1 MIHRMINDI
10 LVCLEGSASTEAA
23 TRIAIGIA
31 RALNAQMAG
40 LAIIDEPDIRA
51 GAATSIGGAS
61 YKHERDDALVADAK
75 KAADDWVALFEQR
88 CRQAGVTARS
98 LEIVGRPA
106 ESILTEMEAHHLTVI
121 GRDANFRFE
130 TEAHDRRTLDTILHE
145 AMRPVLLV
153 PETTEPELNK
163 TVLVAY
169 DGSGAAKRA
178 ITSFAASGIAQG
190 RAVHV
195 ATVDDNGVVGMEMAE
210 RGVAMFRTANVPATA
225 HSVVSVLSNI
235 DALFK
240 LARDLQAGLM
250 VMGAFTRSRLRQ
262 LFAGSVTRGLV
273 ERTEIP
279 LYLQH

>member
-1 MIHRMINDI
+1 MIKDI

-31 RALNAQMAG
+31 RACGAQMAG

-51 GAATSIGGAS
+51 VTPTSIGGAS
-61 YKHERDDALVADAK
+61 YKHERDQALVADAK
-75 KAADDWVALFEQR
+75 KLADDWVALFERR
-88 CRQAGVTARS
+88 CRSAGVPARS

-130 TEAHDRRTLDTILHE
+130 TEEHDNRTVNAILHK
-145 AMRPVLLV
+145 ARRPVLLV
-153 PETTEPELNK
+153 PETTELELGD

-169 DGSGAAKRA
+169 DGSNAAKRA

-195 ATVDDNGVVGMEMAE
+195 ATVDDDGVVAREMSE
-210 RGVAMFRTANVPATA
+210 RAVAMLRSANVPATA
-225 HSVVSVLSNI
+225 HNIVSELSNI

-240 LARDLQAGLM
+240 LARGLGAGLM
-250 VMGAFTRSRLRQ
+250 VMGAFTRGRLRE
-262 LFAGSVTRGLV
+262 LFSGSVTRGLV
-273 ERTEIP
+273 EQTEIP

>member
-1 MIHRMINDI
+1 MIKDI
-10 LVCLEGSASTEAA
+10 LVCLEGSASPEAA
-23 TRIAIGIA
+23 TRLAISIA
-31 RALNAQMAG
+31 RSSSAQMAG

-51 GAATSIGGAS
+51 GSATSIGGAS
-61 YKHERDDALVADAK
+61 YKQERDDALVADAK
-75 KAADDWVALFEQR
+75 KAAADWVALFEHR
-88 CRQAGVTARS
+88 CRQAGVAARS
-98 LEIVGRPA
+98 LEVVGRPA

-130 TEAHDRRTLDTILHE
+130 TEATDFRTLNTILHE

-153 PETTEPELNK
+153 PETTERELNQ

-190 RAVHV
+190 RQVHI

-210 RGVAMFRTANVPATA
+210 RGAAMLQAAGVAAKA
-225 HSVVSVLSNI
+225 HNIVSVLSNT

-240 LARDLQAGLM
+240 MAKDLNAGLM

-262 LFAGSVTRGLV
+262 LFSGSVTRGLV
-273 ERTEIP
+273 EQTDIP

>member
-1 MIHRMINDI
+1 MINDI

-31 RALNAQMAG
+31 QSLSAQMAG

-51 GAATSIGGAS
+51 GAATSIGGAT
-61 YKHERDDALVADAK
+61 YKHERDEALVAEAK
-75 KAADDWVALFEQR
+75 KSADDWVALFEQR

-130 TEAHDRRTLDTILHE
+130 TEAHDFRTLNAILHE

-153 PETTEPELNK
+153 PESTEPALNK

-190 RAVHV
+190 REVHV

-210 RGVAMFRTANVPATA
+210 RGVAMLRAANVPAKA
-225 HSVVSVLSNI
+225 HNVVSVLSNI

-240 LARDLQAGLM
+240 LAKELGAGLM

-262 LFAGSVTRGLV
+262 LFSGSVTRGLV

>member
-1 MIHRMINDI
+1 MIKDI
-10 LVCLEGSASTEAA
+10 LVCLEGSSSTEAA
-23 TRIAIGIA
+23 TRLAIGIA
-31 RALNAQMAG
+31 RSCEAQMAG
-40 LAIIDEPDIRA
+40 LAIIDEPAIRA
-51 GAATSIGGAS
+51 GTPTSIGGSS

-75 KAADDWVALFEQR
+75 KLADDWVALFERR

-106 ESILTEMEAHHLTVI
+106 DSILTEMEAHHLTVI

-130 TEAHDRRTLDTILHE
+130 TEEHDNKTLNAILHH
-145 AMRPVLLV
+145 ATRPVLLV
-153 PETTEPELNK
+153 PETTDAELGP

-190 RAVHV
+190 RTVHV
-195 ATVDDNGVVGMEMAE
+195 ATVDD
-210 RGVAMFRTANVPATA
+210 RGAVARAMSEQAAAMLSAANVPATA
-225 HSVVSVLSNI
+225 HNIVSVLSNT

-240 LARDLQAGLM
+240 FATNLGAGLM
-250 VMGAFTRSRLRQ
+250 VMGAFTRSRMRE
-262 LFAGSVTRGLV
+262 LFSGSVTRGVV
-273 ERTEIP
+273 EQTEIP

>member
-1 MIHRMINDI
+1 MIKDI
-10 LVCLEGSASTEAA
+10 LVCLEGSPSTEAA
-23 TRIAIGIA
+23 TRIAIGVA
-31 RALNAQMAG
+31 RACGAQMAG

-51 GAATSIGGAS
+51 GTPTSIGGAS
-61 YKHERDDALVADAK
+61 YKHERDETLVADAK
-75 KAADDWVALFEQR
+75 KLADDWVALFERR
-88 CRQAGVTARS
+88 CRTAGVPARS

-130 TEAHDRRTLDTILHE
+130 TEEHDRKTLNAILHQ

-153 PETTEPELNK
+153 PETTELELGH

-169 DGSGAAKRA
+169 DGSHAAKRA

-195 ATVDDNGVVGMEMAE
+195 ATVDDNGVLAREMSE
-210 RGVAMFRTANVPATA
+210 RAVAMLRAANVPATA
-225 HSVVSVLSNI
+225 HNIVSILSNI
-235 DALFK
+235 EALFK
-240 LARDLQAGLM
+240 LAKDLGAGLM
-250 VMGAFTRSRLRQ
+250 VMGAFTRGRLRE
-262 LFAGSVTRGLV
+262 LFSGSVTRGLV
-273 ERTEIP
+273 EQTEIP

>member
-1 MIHRMINDI
+1 MINDI
-10 LVCLEGSASTEAA
+10 LVCLEGSTSTESA

-31 RALNAQMAG
+31 RDLNAQMAG

-88 CRQAGVTARS
+88 CRQAGVSARS

-130 TEAHDRRTLDTILHE
+130 TEAHDRKTLDTILHE

-163 TVLVAY
+163 TILVAY

-178 ITSFAASGIAQG
+178 IASFAASGIAQG
-190 RAVHV
+190 REVHV

-210 RGVAMFRTANVPATA
+210 RGVAMFRAANVAATA
-225 HSVVSVLSNI
+225 HSIVSVLSNI
-235 DALFK
+235 EALFK
-240 LARDLQAGLM
+240 LAKDLQAGLM

-262 LFAGSVTRGLV
+262 LFAGSVTRGVV

>member
-1 MIHRMINDI
+1 
-10 LVCLEGSASTEAA
+10 
-23 TRIAIGIA
+23 
-31 RALNAQMAG
+31 MAG

-51 GAATSIGGAS
+51 GTATSIGGAS

-88 CRQAGVTARS
+88 CRQAGVSARS

-130 TEAHDRRTLDTILHE
+130 TESARLQDARTRSCTRPCARCCWFPRR
-145 AMRPVLLV
+145 RSPSS
-153 PETTEPELNK
+153 NK

-190 RAVHV
+190 REVHV

-210 RGVAMFRTANVPATA
+210 RAVAMLRAANVPAKA
-225 HSVVSVLSNI
+225 HNIVSVLSNI

-240 LARDLQAGLM
+240 LAKDLEAGLM

-262 LFAGSVTRGLV
+262 LFSGSVTRGLV
-273 ERTEIP
+273 EQTEIP

>member
-1 MIHRMINDI
+1 MIKDI
-10 LVCLEGSASTEAA
+10 LVCLEGSASTETA
-23 TRIAIGIA
+23 TRIAIGLS
-31 RALNAQMAG
+31 RDLSAQMAG

-51 GAATSIGGAS
+51 GTATSIGGAS

-88 CRQAGVTARS
+88 CRQAGVAARS
-98 LEIVGRPA
+98 LEVVGRPA
-106 ESILTEMEAHHLTVI
+106 ESILTEMESHHLTVI

-130 TEAHDRRTLDTILHE
+130 TEEHDFRTLDTILHE
-145 AMRPVLLV
+145 ATRPVLLV
-153 PETTEPELNK
+153 PETTERELGK

-178 ITSFAASGIAQG
+178 IASFAGSGIAQG
-190 RAVHV
+190 REVHI

-210 RGVAMFRTANVPATA
+210 RGAALLLEAGVPAKA
-225 HSVVSVLSNI
+225 HSIVSVLSNTE
-235 DALFK
+235 ALFK
-240 LARDLQAGLM
+240 LAKDLKAGLM

-262 LFAGSVTRGLV
+262 LFSGSVTRGVV
-273 ERTEIP
+273 EQTEIP

>member
-1 MIHRMINDI
+1 MINDI

-23 TRIAIGIA
+23 TKIAIGVA
-31 RALNAQMAG
+31 RALNARMAG

-51 GAATSIGGAS
+51 GSATSIGGAS
-61 YKHERDDALVADAK
+61 YKHERDEALVADAK

-130 TEAHDRRTLDTILHE
+130 TEAHDRRTLETILHE

-153 PETTEPELNK
+153 PETTETELNK

-178 ITSFAASGIAQG
+178 ISSFAASGIAQG
-190 RAVHV
+190 REVHV
-195 ATVDDNGVVGMEMAE
+195 ATVDDNGVIGMEMAE
-210 RGVAMFRTANVPATA
+210 RGVAMFRAANVPATA

-235 DALFK
+235 DAIFK
-240 LARDLQAGLM
+240 LAKDLQAGLL